1 MRYILTLLGG
11 VILGALLILFFFVGT
26 PGARSLPGAPVQPP
40 EGAPPPGTALVT
52 LDERFFDTL
61 LGTIFQQV
69 GAPSFPLQFIGGERI
84 APEEEE
90 GAAARSPFVL
100 AQGGGCPNQ
109 VALVPEGSGV
119 RTSVRFAEGR
129 IQVPLAFNGSYNT
142 PLGCANF
149 RGWAQAN
156 VQIIFNQEQQIV
168 YGQINV
174 EGVNLE
180 GAPAL
185 LSGVITQ
192 LVQQAINRQ
201 LNPLEILRAPQLAVP
216 VPIQTGNGTLH
227 ARVREVRAEI
237 VDNLLRLHITYDFSG
252 APSGQT
258 TPTPQS

>member
-1 MRYILTLLGG
+1 MRYVLTLLGG
-11 VILGALLILFFFVGT
+11 AILGALLVFFFVVGA
-26 PGARSLPGAPVQPP
+26 PGAQSLPGAPVRPP

-52 LDERFFDTL
+52 LDERFFETL
-61 LGTIFQQV
+61 LGTIFQEV
-69 GAPSFPLQFIGGERI
+69 GAPSFPLQFVGGEGR
-84 APEEEE
+84 APTDEAA
-90 GAAARSPFVL
+90 GAFFMQ
-100 AQGGGCPNQ
+100 AQGGCPNQ
-109 VALVPEGSGV
+109 VALAPEGSGV

-174 EGVNLE
+174 EGVNVE

-216 VPIQTGNGTLH
+216 VPIQSGNGTLH
-227 ARVREVRAEI
+227 ARVQEVRAEI
-237 VDNLLRLHITYDFSG
+237 VDNVLRLHITYDFSG
-252 APSGQT
+252 APTGQR
-258 TPTPQS
+258 PPQG